1 MFVRLRGRFRLDLAA
16 RKRWVRRALGS
27 FAPPNRYRSPGF
39 VWIPDFLPA
48 SAFRYTWV
56 RSVAALPC
64 QTRGPRRRVRSD
76 LFSGRLE
83 PANELSWRGDAA
95 PGPPRSI
102 DPVPAEGTAYA
113 GAGHR
118 IQAVYPIMGKNSR
131 AGSALFRMPQA
142 GSGPTK
148 GSDAARGH
156 KPEDARG
163 MSRAGRPGRG
173 LGRLF
178 SHCAGR
184 QLNAR
189 RRVQLEDRCRRGSQR
204 FTS

>member
-27 FAPPNRYRSPGF
+27 FAPPSRYRSPGF

-102 DPVPAEGTAYA
+102 DALLGHTPDRDCTFPVPAEGTAYA

-148 GSDAARGH
+148 GSDAARGR
-156 KPEDARG
+156 KP
-163 MSRAGRPGRG
+163 
-173 LGRLF
+173 
-178 SHCAGR
+178 
-184 QLNAR
+184 
-189 RRVQLEDRCRRGSQR
+189 
-204 FTS
+204 

>member
-27 FAPPNRYRSPGF
+27 FAPPSRYRSPGF

-64 QTRGPRRRVRSD
+64 QRRVPRRRVRSD

-102 DPVPAEGTAYA
+102 DALLGHTPDRDCTFLCLPKERPTQVLGTGSKQSTRSWEKIPEPGVHSSAWRRLVPGPQKGLTPPEGISLKTLGGCRGQVVLAGVSGVCSVTA
-113 GAGHR
+113 
-118 IQAVYPIMGKNSR
+118 
-131 AGSALFRMPQA
+131 
-142 GSGPTK
+142 
-148 GSDAARGH
+148 
-156 KPEDARG
+156 
-163 MSRAGRPGRG
+163 
-173 LGRLF
+173 LGV
-178 SHCAGR
+178 S
-184 QLNAR
+184 
-189 RRVQLEDRCRRGSQR
+189 
-204 FTS
+204 